1 MTRKM
6 TPVEESF
13 AAWRKDPAYLKA
25 YNALEDEFSLARAMI
40 EARAH
45 AGLTQ
50 EPDRMHTTSGDHAS
64 RKRSGEAVNADA
76 RAPRRSYGDAAE
88 DFVRAGTGRIG
99 WPMSWS
105 RASRRP
111 ACML

>member
-50 EPDRMHTTSGDHAS
+50 EPDRMHTTSGDRAS
-64 RKRSGEAVNADA
+64 RKRSGEALDPHT
-76 RAPRRSYGDAAE
+76 RAPGSGNRHAAA
-88 DFVRAGTGRIG
+88 DLV
-99 WPMSWS
+99 
-105 RASRRP
+105 
-111 ACML
+111 